1 VKPVVFGLKGCAD
14 YLGMN
19 YSTLSRL
26 VKEGRGPRGYNIGS
40 GKMAHLRFTQDEAD
54 RWRIQQTETW
64 QELAKTLKVA
74 DKDGR
79 VPRDDAVKLLA
90 VRGSHQA

>member
-1 VKPVVFGLKGCAD
+1 VKVFGLKECAD

-26 VKEGRGPRGYNIGS
+26 IKKGRGPRGYNIGQL
-40 GKMAHLRFTQDEAD
+40 GKHAYLRFTQEEVD
-54 RWRIQQTETW
+54 RWRIQQTEAW

-79 VPRDDAVKLLA
+79 VPHDDAVKLLA